1 MTEKTVTRA
10 SAPCEVPEAEIDAQF
25 RYAAAVA
32 AIHEKNGETGDAAPR
47 CFIQTFG
54 CQQNEADSERIAGLA
69 VLMGYRLTDTP
80 EGARLILVNTCAV
93 RDHAEKKALSI
104 IGQYK
109 HVKDADPSAVIGI
122 GGCMVTQEHRAEQ
135 LKHSY
140 PYVSF
145 IFDTGAVHTL
155 PELVYGALTGGGRS
169 FSLSGSSNI
178 AEGLPT
184 VRASSHS
191 AWLSVMYGCNNYC
204 TYCIVPYV
212 RGRERSRTPEAILEE
227 ARQLIDTGAKDITLL
242 GQNVNSYGRD
252 LGGGTDFAS
261 LIGTLARLDGDFRLR
276 FMTSHPKDVFDA
288 LVDTIAREE
297 KIVRHF
303 HLPLQSGSDRIL
315 EKMNR
320 RYTREKYLGIV
331 RRLRE
336 RIPDISLTTDLIV
349 GFPGETEEDFEAT
362 MDMVRRVRW
371 DAVFSFIYSP
381 RRGTP
386 AAEMPDP
393 VPHAVSTERFARLLE
408 EQNAIS
414 LEQNRRFEGR
424 AVRALVEGVSR
435 GDAGRLT
442 ARSDSPR
449 PIHFAGDPALIGRF
463 VTLRITRAETFS
475 LDAELVPDGATE

>member
-178 AEGLPT
+178 A
-184 VRASSHS
+184 
-191 AWLSVMYGCNNYC
+191 
-204 TYCIVPYV
+204 
-212 RGRERSRTPEAILEE
+212 
-227 ARQLIDTGAKDITLL
+227 
-242 GQNVNSYGRD
+242 
-252 LGGGTDFAS
+252 
-261 LIGTLARLDGDFRLR
+261 
-276 FMTSHPKDVFDA
+276 
-288 LVDTIAREE
+288 
-297 KIVRHF
+297 
-303 HLPLQSGSDRIL
+303 
-315 EKMNR
+315 
-320 RYTREKYLGIV
+320 
-331 RRLRE
+331 
-336 RIPDISLTTDLIV
+336 
-349 GFPGETEEDFEAT
+349 
-362 MDMVRRVRW
+362 
-371 DAVFSFIYSP
+371 
-381 RRGTP
+381 
-386 AAEMPDP
+386 
-393 VPHAVSTERFARLLE
+393 
-408 EQNAIS
+408 
-414 LEQNRRFEGR
+414 
-424 AVRALVEGVSR
+424 
-435 GDAGRLT
+435 AGRLSLRAS
-442 ARSDSPR
+442 ARSAAPSGIYGCASCR
-449 PIHFAGDPALIGRF
+449 AYIGRASG
-463 VTLRITRAETFS
+463 RGRA
-475 LDAELVPDGATE
+475 